1 MADLL
6 ELLVA
11 LNPWWSG
18 RPFDT
23 GVRRDRYLSTIKK
36 YCASG
41 EIVVLSGVRRSG
53 KTTLLYQM
61 IDDLIQ
67 NRGVDPRSILFV
79 NCDEPAMAHLD
90 MPLDAVLETYRSNV
104 WSGEGAWL
112 VFDEV
117 QAIAGWERWI
127 KATYDRKQFRM
138 VISGSSS
145 YLLDSEVSTLIS
157 GRYLAVPVYPL
168 DFAEYLQFRGMDV
181 EPDPV
186 ALAARKYDI
195 LNLLGQYLRE
205 GGFPQAV
212 QQEDEGVKSDQLR
225 AYYDSIVYR
234 DIVQVNDVRN
244 QRALADL
251 LSYLLANIASP
262 YSYRQLVEVLGIEAA
277 TIREYIR
284 YAGMARVLFEVR
296 YFSYSLKVQARNNR
310 KVYCIDTGLRNAV
323 SFLFSADEGRCVE
336 NLVYLELRRRGYD
349 PYYRKKNG
357 EVDFVLK
364 NPDNTL
370 TAINVTYT
378 DTPPEREMN
387 ALREFAGEFGGRTK
401 DLVLI
406 TKDMVRTDGE
416 IRCVPL
422 WRWLL
427 GVE

>member
-18 RPFDT
+18 RDFDT
-23 GVRRDRYLSTIKK
+23 GVRRDRYLSKIKR
-36 YCASG
+36 YCTTG

-61 IDDLIQ
+61 IRDLILKE
-67 NRGVDPRSILFV
+67 GVDPRSILFV
-79 NCDEPAMAHLD
+79 NCDEPALARLD
-90 MPLDAVLETYRSNV
+90 RPLETVLDTYRKDV
-104 WSGEGAWL
+104 WSEEGAWIVL
-112 VFDEV
+112 DEI
-117 QAIAGWERWI
+117 QTIPEWERWV
-127 KATYDRKQFRM
+127 KATYDRKQFRL

-145 YLLDSEVSTLIS
+145 CLLDAEVSTSIS

-168 DFAEYLQFRGMDV
+168 DFSESLLFHGV
-181 EPDPV
+181 KIEPDPI
-186 ALAARKYDI
+186 ALAERKYGI
-195 LNLLGQYLRE
+195 LNLLGRYINE
-205 GGFPQAV
+205 GGFPQVV
-212 QQEDEGVKSDQLR
+212 QQKDESVKADQLR

-234 DIVQVNDVRN
+234 DIVQVNKVRN

-251 LSYLLANIASP
+251 LSYLLTNIASP

-284 YAGMARVLFEVR
+284 YAEMARVLFEVQ
-296 YFSYSLKVQARNNR
+296 YFSYSLKVQARNNK

-323 SFLFSADEGRCVE
+323 SFTFSADEGRCVE
-336 NLVYLELRRRGYD
+336 NLVFLELRRRGGD
-349 PYYRKKNG
+349 PYYWKKGG

-364 NPDNTL
+364 KPDNTL

-378 DTPPEREMN
+378 DVPPQREMN
-387 ALREFAGEFGGRTK
+387 ALREFAVEFGERVK
-401 DLVLI
+401 ELVLI
-406 TKDMVRTDGE
+406 TKDTARTDGM

-427 GVE
+427 GTE

>member
-18 RPFDT
+18 RDFDT
-23 GVRRDRYLSTIKK
+23 GVRRDRYLSKIKR
-36 YCASG
+36 YCATG

-61 IDDLIQ
+61 IRDLIDEQ
-67 NRGVDPRSILFV
+67 GVDPRSILFV
-79 NCDEPAMAHLD
+79 NCDEPALAHLD
-90 MPLDAVLETYRSNV
+90 RPLEAVLDTYRSNI

-112 VFDEV
+112 VFDEI
-117 QAIAGWERWI
+117 QSIAGWERWL
-127 KATYDRKQFRM
+127 KATYDRKRFRL

-157 GRYLAVPVYPL
+157 GRYLAVPIYPL
-168 DFAEYLQFRGMDV
+168 DFSEYLLFCGM
-181 EPDPV
+181 EIKPEPV

-195 LNLLGQYLRE
+195 LNLLGQYIRE

-212 QQEDEGVKSDQLR
+212 RQEDGDVKADQLR

-234 DIVQVNDVRN
+234 DIVQVNKVRN
-244 QRALADL
+244 PRALADL
-251 LSYLLANIASP
+251 LSYLLTNIASP
-262 YSYRQLVEVLGIEAA
+262 YSYRQLVEVLGIEAG

-284 YAGMARVLFEVR
+284 YAEVARVLFEVQ
-296 YFSYSLKVQARNNR
+296 YFSYSLKVQARNNK

-323 SFLFSADEGRCVE
+323 SFTFSADEGRCVE
-336 NLVYLELRRRGYD
+336 NLVFLDLRRRGSD
-349 PYYRKKNG
+349 PYYWKKRG

-387 ALREFAGEFGGRTK
+387 ALREFAVEFGERVK
-401 DLVLI
+401 ELVLI
-406 TKDMVRTDGE
+406 TKDTARTDGV

-427 GVE
+427 RME

>member
-18 RPFDT
+18 RDFDT
-23 GVRRDRYLSTIKK
+23 GVRRDRYLSKIKR
-36 YCASG
+36 YCTTG

-53 KTTLLYQM
+53 KTTLLCQM
-61 IDDLIQ
+61 IRDLIDEQ
-67 NRGVDPRSILFV
+67 GVDPRSILFV
-79 NCDEPAMAHLD
+79 NCDEPTLAHLD
-90 MPLDAVLETYRSNV
+90 RPLEAVLDTYRSNI

-112 VFDEV
+112 VFDEI
-117 QAIAGWERWI
+117 QTIAGWERWL
-127 KATYDRKQFRM
+127 KATYDRKRFRL

-168 DFAEYLQFRGMDV
+168 DFSEYLLFHGMGI

-186 ALAARKYDI
+186 TLAARKYDI
-195 LNLLGQYLRE
+195 LNLLGQYIRE

-212 QQEDEGVKSDQLR
+212 RQEDGDVKADQLR

-234 DIVQVNDVRN
+234 DIVQVNKVRN

-251 LSYLLANIASP
+251 LSYLLTNIASP

-284 YAGMARVLFEVR
+284 YAEMARVLFEVQ
-296 YFSYSLKVQARNNR
+296 YFSYSLKVQARNNK

-323 SFLFSADEGRCVE
+323 SFTFSADEGRCVE
-336 NLVYLELRRRGYD
+336 NLVFLELRRRGGD
-349 PYYRKKNG
+349 PYYWKKMG

-387 ALREFAGEFGGRTK
+387 ALREFAADFDGRVK

-406 TKDMVRTDGE
+406 TKDTARTDGG

-427 GVE
+427 AMV